1 MTILLCVMVIFVES
15 QKMIISDKPLE
26 LPKEYLIEPVPYP
39 ENYIEALKF
48 HTAMQD
54 PSEFIAMNEN
64 DVDDPRP

>member
-1 MTILLCVMVIFVES
+1 
-15 QKMIISDKPLE
+15 MIISDKPLE